1 MEFWDQDDCA
11 SYASRAYRMM
21 LAALFSAAFVAALPV
36 QVESAACPSGHEVE
50 QTLDSMLPSVPEKV
64 RPDVAHVLRRGNQLQ
79 VVLVGTDA
87 AVIAERWIDDTGA
100 CSELAELIAVVI
112 ASWESDVHPEFA
124 RPHGEPV
131 AAALAEKPAAPPAP
145 APQTAPFYE
154 VAAGSSLSWSGSPG
168 LGGILSM
175 GLVPRGAGPG
185 LRLSATVESARTLDL
200 APGATPS
207 QATWRRW
214 TGSAEF
220 DWRLPKGSWALD
232 FHGGLELGW
241 LVASGAGFSQNHS
254 DYSFSPGGTAG
265 AHLSRRASRQV
276 SVWMGVAAT
285 YWPRKQFVY
294 GQPNMPQQQIPN
306 YQGLASIGLA
316 FGGSSSGR

>member
-50 QTLDSMLPSVPEKV
+50 QPLDSMLPSVPEKV

-185 LRLSATVESARTLDL
+185 LRLRTPVGLLSTDL
-200 APGATPS
+200 GIRINGPTRGEFKTNPS
-207 QATWRRW
+207 QM
-214 TGSAEF
+214 
-220 DWRLPKGSWALD
+220 RLP
-232 FHGGLELGW
+232 
-241 LVASGAGFSQNHS
+241 FSEANQVRTRK
-254 DYSFSPGGTAG
+254 PMTTIATA
-265 AHLSRRASRQV
+265 
-276 SVWMGVAAT
+276 T
-285 YWPRKQFVY
+285 NKP
-294 GQPNMPQQQIPN
+294 
-306 YQGLASIGLA
+306 
-316 FGGSSSGR
+316 